1 MEKDCLLQGQS
12 SCSGFQLLNLQ
23 LICPAFFLFLRCLG
37 LRFDL
42 FPSILTC
49 FFLATLHGLQ
59 GLSSLTK
66 DQTCAPAV
74 EVHSSNHW
82 TARQFLSQSLLKLQN
97 INYNAKNVSLLSLSH
112 KNLLSLQV
120 CCSPSGFTTTI
131 LLFRAEHVKT
141 TNIQDCSALKKDGHI
156 CEIYKGTS
164 STFYRVARGV

>member
-1 MEKDCLLQGQS
+1 MAISVLALVCK
-12 SCSGFQLLNLQ
+12 
-23 LICPAFFLFLRCLG
+23 ICPSWQTDGFKILLRLKGDSVIHLPSSMPLTFF
-37 LRFDL
+37 
-42 FPSILTC
+42 

-97 INYNAKNVSLLSLSH
+97 MNYNAKNVSLLSLSH

>member
-1 MEKDCLLQGQS
+1 MF
-12 SCSGFQLLNLQ
+12 SGIITF
-23 LICPAFFLFLRCLG
+23 
-37 LRFDL
+37 
-42 FPSILTC
+42 FPS
-49 FFLATLHGLQ
+49 AG
-59 GLSSLTK
+59 
-66 DQTCAPAV
+66 
-74 EVHSSNHW
+74 
-82 TARQFLSQSLLKLQN
+82 FLSLQSDMCEHECLPGLCELGGLFSLQHL
-97 INYNAKNVSLLSLSH
+97 NVSLLSLSH